1 LTVKDINDVIIKT
14 IYDLGLKMK
23 ISELKRIREKLGYER
38 EEFAKVLCLSSY
50 RAYTNIENGFR
61 KPSKL
66 TMRLLRYL
74 DSIPKVRAVD
84 FIEEFIEH
92 DPK

>member
-1 LTVKDINDVIIKT
+1 MKT
-14 IYDLGLKMK
+14 
-23 ISELKRIREKLGYER
+23 SELKRIREKLGYER

-66 TMRLLRYL
+66 TIRLLRYL
-74 DSIPKVRAVD
+74 DCISKTRAKD
-84 FIEEFIEH
+84 FLEEFTVHES
-92 DPK
+92 K

>member
-1 LTVKDINDVIIKT
+1 MSLKKPIKDEMKT
-14 IYDLGLKMK
+14 E
-23 ISELKRIREKLGYER
+23 ELKRIREKLGYER

-66 TMRLLRYL
+66 TIRLLRYL
-74 DSIPKVRAVD
+74 DDQSKKKAQD
-84 FIEEFIEH
+84 FLEEFTRHE
-92 DPK
+92 PK